1 MSSLLRLA
9 QLIVAA
15 SSVTACATMSVGSH
29 VERGLDFSQ
38 YRTYE
43 WTPPDALPAGDARL
57 EEDMV
62 FLDHVQG
69 AVEKALASRG
79 YRRVTFGGPD
89 LLVHYHAAVSRRIDV
104 NRLDRERGQCYDA
117 ACSTRVID
125 YEAATLV
132 LDIVDA
138 RTEQLVWRGWA
149 QENLD
154 TLLSDHHRMAREV
167 SEAVQR
173 MVAQLPRGF

>member
-1 MSSLLRLA
+1 MSSLLRLV
-9 QLIVAA
+9 QLIVVA
-15 SSVTACATMSVGSH
+15 SSVTACATITVGSH

-104 NRLDRERGQCYDA
+104 NGLDRERGKCYDA
-117 ACSTRVID
+117 ACSARVID

-138 RTEQLVWRGWA
+138 RTQQLVWRGWA

-154 TLLSDHHRMAREV
+154 ALLSDHRRMARDV
-167 SEAVQR
+167 SAAVQR

>member
-69 AVEKALASRG
+69 AVEK
-79 YRRVTFGGPD
+79 FGGPD